1 MKLRS
6 DVHAFFVHIER
17 KLAWTD
23 SKSKARNSKLL
34 HSYVLNIYN
43 KSWKYEDF
51 CLIINARN

>member
-6 DVHAFFVHIER
+6 EVHAFFVHIER
-17 KLAWTD
+17 KLCF
-23 SKSKARNSKLL
+23 
-34 HSYVLNIYN
+34 VLNIYN